1 MSAPSIAICVL
12 VALIIGLWTG
22 AEHPEDA
29 RRIAGVAAIVVLV
42 LVGVLIGG
50 AL

>member
-1 MSAPSIAICVL
+1 MSAVSIAICVL
-12 VALIIGLWTG
+12 VTLIVGLWTG
-22 AEHPEDA
+22 AEHPSEA
-29 RRIAGVAAIVVLV
+29 RGITGIAAIIFLI

>member
-1 MSAPSIAICVL
+1 MSAPSIAICAL
-12 VALIIGLWTG
+12 VALIVGLFTG
-22 AEHPEDA
+22 AENPDDA
-29 RRIAGVAAIVVLV
+29 RIIGAIVTAAVLV

>member
-1 MSAPSIAICVL
+1 MSAVSIAICVL
-12 VALIIGLWTG
+12 VALVIGLFTG
-22 AEHPEDA
+22 AENPDDA
-29 RRIAGVAAIVVLV
+29 RTIGALVAVVVLV